1 MNSVASHKF
10 SAQARLAAF
19 LMAGTMLAGPA
30 LAQGVQPPAVPAPTV
45 PAPAPEA
52 VPVATTV
59 RSITVTG
66 NQRLEAQTI
75 LSYLRLRVGQTYNR
89 ATLDQALKDLAATE
103 LFKDFQISDDNGAL
117 TIQVAE
123 NPVINRVI
131 LEGNKRLKEDKIRPE
146 IKLAP
151 RQIFTR
157 SKVRADVAR
166 IIELYKRQGRFAATV
181 EPKMVSLDQNRVDVV
196 FEINEGPKSKVRQI
210 NIIGNDKFS
219 DGDLKDEMATKESGL
234 LTILSSNTSYD
245 PDRLAYDQQKL
256 RLFYLSN
263 GYADFRVISAV
274 AELTSNKQ
282 DFIITYVV
290 EEGERYKFGKV
301 DVESELRDFRPETL
315 KTLLPMKEGDWY
327 DAKAV
332 EDTVESLS
340 ETAGLFGYAFA
351 DINPEFR
358 RDPETRT
365 MDITFNVAE
374 SPRTYVERIDVNGN
388 TLTQDKVVRREF
400 RLNEGDA
407 FNSFGVKRTEN
418 RINSLGY
425 FQENLEIERKEG
437 SAPDRIVLETN
448 VEEKPTGEL
457 SLSAGFS
464 SIENFLL
471 QASIR
476 QRNFRGLGQQLQASV
491 NYSSY
496 SKSIELGF
504 TEPYLFDRNISIG
517 GSIYRRDLNSFGFG
531 INNDRR
537 TTFEQVTTGGQI
549 TVGVPLTEY
558 LSAFGRYSLNYDD
571 VSLSRDPAD
580 GFYFGGQC
588 DILRAGR
595 YLCDAIGKRT
605 TSLLGFTIAYDD
617 RDNRLRPTRGQS
629 LSLSQ
634 DFAGLG
640 GSVKYVRTRV
650 SGSKHFNL
658 GSRFILNFSGEGGY
672 IYPFGGRPT
681 PTSDKVRLTDR
692 FFLGEPQMRGFDIRG
707 IGPRVIRFTD
717 VDLTDPANPILN
729 ADLANRR
736 NLFDDALGGR
746 AYYQGRVELD
756 IPLGTGAKELGL
768 RPSVFLDVGSVFSVK
783 RPTLTTLANFKDP
796 TDGFTKFL
804 CRNATTGVQQFA
816 TRDLN
821 TDGTPNGNSYT
832 TCPTGFS
839 QLAPFEERFYGDSW
853 KPRVAIG
860 AGVNWNSPFGPFRI
874 DFSYALRKEEGDD
887 TKRFSFNVGTQF

>member
-1 MNSVASHKF
+1 MNSVASHNF
-10 SAQARLAAF
+10 SARTQLSAL
-19 LMAGTMLAGPA
+19 LLAGTMLSAPVM
-30 LAQGVQPPAVPAPTV
+30 AQDGAPPVAAPTV

-52 VPVATTV
+52 APAATTIQT
-59 RSITVTG
+59 ITVVG

-75 LSYLRLRVGQTYNR
+75 LSYLRLRVGQRYDR
-89 ATLDQALKDLAATE
+89 AILDQALKDLAATE
-103 LFKDFQISDDNGAL
+103 LFKDFQITDNNGAL
-117 TIQVAE
+117 TIEVTE

-181 EPKMVSLDQNRVDVV
+181 EPKMVALDQNRVDVV

-210 NIIGNDKFS
+210 SIIGNEKFS
-219 DGDLKDEMATKESGL
+219 DGDLKDEMATKESSL

-256 RLFYLSN
+256 RLFYLQN

-290 EEGERYKFGKV
+290 EEGERYKFGEV
-301 DVESELRDFRPETL
+301 DVKSELRDFQPAML
-315 KTLLPMKEGDWY
+315 KTLLPMKKDDWY
-327 DAKAV
+327 DAKLV

-365 MDITFNVAE
+365 MQITFNVAE

-388 TLTQDKVVRREF
+388 TLTHDKVVRREF

-407 FNSFGVKRTEN
+407 FNSFGIKRTEN

-437 SAPDRIVLETN
+437 SAPDRIILETN

-504 TEPYLFDRNISIG
+504 TEPYLFDRNISVG
-517 GSIYRRDLNSFGFG
+517 GSVYRRDLNSFNF
-531 INNDRR
+531 IDNDRR
-537 TTFEQVTTGGQI
+537 TTFEQVTTGFQLNA
-549 TVGVPLTEY
+549 GVPLTEFM
-558 LSAFGRYSLNYDD
+558 SFFGRYSLNYDD
-571 VSLSRDPAD
+571 VTLDR
-580 GFYFGGQC
+580 GIYFFGDQC
-588 DILRAGR
+588 DPLVAGR

-605 TSLLGFTIAYDD
+605 TSLIGYTLAYDD
-617 RDNRLRPTRGQS
+617 RDNRIRPTRGQS

-640 GSVKYVRTRV
+640 GSVKYVRTRANA
-650 SGSKHFNL
+650 SKHFNL
-658 GSRFILNFSGEGGY
+658 GSRFVLNFSAEGGY
-672 IYPFGGRPT
+672 IYPFGSAPT

-707 IGPRVIRFTD
+707 VGPRVVRYAN
-717 VDLTDPANPILN
+717 VDLTNPAAPVLDTSTDGQI
-729 ADLANRR
+729 
-736 NLFDDALGGR
+736 DDALGGR

-768 RPSVFLDVGSVFSVK
+768 RPSIFLDVGSVFSVR
-783 RPTLTTLANFKDP
+783 RPTLTTLADFRDP
-796 TDGFTKFL
+796 ADGLTKFL
-804 CRNATTGVQQFA
+804 CRNSTTGATAFA
-816 TRDLN
+816 TN
-821 TDGTPNGNSYT
+821 TPDASGVPTGQFT
-832 TCPTGFS
+832 TCATGFS
-839 QLAPFEERFYGDSW
+839 PLAPFEERFFGDTW
-853 KPRVAIG
+853 MPRVSIG

-874 DFSYALRKEEGDD
+874 DFAYALRKEEGDD

>member
-10 SAQARLAAF
+10 SAQTRLAAF
-19 LMAGTMLAGPA
+19 LLTGTMLAGPA
-30 LAQGVQPPAVPAPTV
+30 FAQGVQPPAVPAPAV
-45 PAPAPEA
+45 PAPAAEA
-52 VPVATTV
+52 APVATTV
-59 RSITVTG
+59 RSITVAG

-75 LSYLRLRVGQTYNR
+75 LSYLRLRVGQAYDR
-89 ATLDQALKDLAATE
+89 ATLDQALKDLATTE

-117 TIQVAE
+117 TIQVTE

-146 IKLAP
+146 IKLSP

-210 NIIGNDKFS
+210 SIIGNEKFS

-234 LTILSSNTSYD
+234 LTMLSSNTSYD

-256 RLFYLSN
+256 RLFYLQN

-290 EEGERYKFGKV
+290 EEGERYKFGPIE
-301 DVESELRDFRPETL
+301 VESELRDFRPETL
-315 KTLLPMKEGDWY
+315 KALLPMKDGDWY
-327 DAKAV
+327 DAKLV

-358 RDPETRT
+358 RDPENRT
-365 MDITFNVAE
+365 MSITFNVAE

-388 TLTQDKVVRREF
+388 TLTQDKVIRREF

-425 FQENLEIERKEG
+425 FQENLSIERKEG
-437 SAPDRIVLETN
+437 SAPDRIILETN

-496 SKSIELGF
+496 SKSVELGF

-517 GSIYRRDLNSFGFG
+517 GSIYRRDLNSFNF

-558 LSAFGRYSLNYDD
+558 LSAFGRYSLNFDD
-571 VSLSRDPAD
+571 VSLDKSLY
-580 GFYFGGQC
+580 YFGNEC
-588 DILRAGR
+588 DPLIAGR

-617 RDNRLRPTRGQS
+617 RDNRIRPTRGQS

-640 GSVKYVRTRV
+640 GSVKYVRTRAQ
-650 SGSKHFNL
+650 GSKHFRLFSN
-658 GSRFILNFSGEGGY
+658 FILNVSGEGGY
-672 IYPFGGRPT
+672 IYPLGGSPT
-681 PTSDKVRLTDR
+681 PTSDKIRLTDR

-707 IGPRVIRFTD
+707 VGPRVIRYSN
-717 VDLTDPANPILN
+717 VDLTDPANPIL
-729 ADLANRR
+729 DTSLDNRNSR
-736 NLFDDALGGR
+736 IDDALGGR
-746 AYYQGRVELD
+746 AYYQGRLEVD

-768 RPSVFLDVGSVFSVK
+768 RPSVFLDVGSVFGVK

-796 TDGFTKFL
+796 TDNLTKNL
-804 CRNATTGVQQFA
+804 CRNPTTGDVKFA
-816 TRDLN
+816 TLAEGSTTQYTN
-821 TDGTPNGNSYT
+821 CTTAGTGYSSLP
-832 TCPTGFS
+832 
-839 QLAPFEERFYGDSW
+839 PFEERFFGDSW
-853 KPRVAIG
+853 LPRVSIG

-874 DFSYALRKEEGDD
+874 DFAYALRKEEGDD

>member
-1 MNSVASHKF
+1 MISVASHKF
-10 SAQARLAAF
+10 PGRTHLSVL
-19 LMAGTMLAGPA
+19 LLAGTMLAAPA
-30 LAQGVQPPAVPAPTV
+30 IAQVAPPVV
-45 PAPAPEA
+45 PAPAAEA
-52 VPVATTV
+52 RPGAGTV
-59 RSITVTG
+59 QTITVVG

-75 LSYLRLRVGQTYNR
+75 LSYLRLRVGQPYDR
-89 ATLDQALKDLAATE
+89 AVLDQALKDLAATE
-103 LFKDFQISDDNGAL
+103 LFRDYQITDNNGAL
-117 TIQVAE
+117 TIEVTE

-210 NIIGNDKFS
+210 NIIGNEKFS
-219 DGDLKDEMATKESGL
+219 DGDLKSEMATKESKL
-234 LTILSSNTSYD
+234 TTILSSNTSYD

-256 RLFYLSN
+256 RLFYLQN

-290 EEGERYKFGKV
+290 EEGERYKFG
-301 DVESELRDFRPETL
+301 DVEVKSELRDFQPELL
-315 KTLLPMKEGDWY
+315 KTLLPMKAGDWY
-327 DAKAV
+327 DAKLV

-358 RDPETRT
+358 RDAEART
-365 MDITFNVAE
+365 MQITFNVAE

-388 TLTQDKVVRREF
+388 TLTHDKVVRREF

-418 RINSLGY
+418 RINSLGF
-425 FQENLEIERKEG
+425 FQENLQIERKEG
-437 SAPDRIVLETN
+437 SAPDRIILETN
-448 VEEKPTGEL
+448 VQEKPTGEL

-496 SKSIELGF
+496 SKSVELGF
-504 TEPYLFDRNISIG
+504 TEPYLFDRNISVG
-517 GSIYRRDLNSFGFG
+517 GSVYRRDLNSFNF
-531 INNDRR
+531 INNSRQ
-537 TTFEQVTTGGQI
+537 TTFQQVTTGFQLNA
-549 TVGVPLTEY
+549 GVPLTEFM
-558 LSAFGRYSLNYDD
+558 SFFGRYSLNFDD
-571 VSLSRDPAD
+571 VTLDRNI
-580 GFYFGGQC
+580 YFFGDQC
-588 DILRAGR
+588 DPLVAGR
-595 YLCDAIGKRT
+595 YLCDALGKRT
-605 TSLLGFTIAYDD
+605 TSLVGYTLAYDD

-629 LSLSQ
+629 AALSQ

-640 GSVKYVRTRV
+640 GSVKYVRTRANA
-650 SGSKHFNL
+650 SKHFNL
-658 GSRFILNFSGEGGY
+658 GSRFILNISAEGGY
-672 IYPFGGRPT
+672 IHPLGNAPT

-707 IGPRVIRFTD
+707 VGPRVIRYS
-717 VDLTDPANPILN
+717 VDSSDPANPVVITET
-729 ADLANRR
+729 DGNRGQI
-736 NLFDDALGGR
+736 DDALGGR
-746 AYYQGRVELD
+746 AYYQGRLEVD

-768 RPSVFLDVGSVFSVK
+768 RPSVFLDVGSVFRVK
-783 RPTLTTLANFKDP
+783 RPALTTLADFRDP
-796 TDGFTKFL
+796 SDGLTKFL
-804 CRNATTGVQQFA
+804 CRNSATGSTQFA
-816 TRDLN
+816 TN
-821 TDGTPNGNSYT
+821 TPDASGAPTGQFT
-832 TCPTGFS
+832 TCPENFS
-839 QLAPFEERFYGDSW
+839 ALAPFEERFFGDTW
-853 KPRVAIG
+853 KPRVSIG

-874 DFSYALRKEEGDD
+874 DFAYALRKEEGDD

>member
-10 SAQARLAAF
+10 SARTQLSVI
-19 LMAGTMLAGPA
+19 LLAGTMLATPVA
-30 LAQGVQPPAVPAPTV
+30 AQQVAPPTV

-52 VPVATTV
+52 APAATTV
-59 RSITVTG
+59 QSITVVG

-75 LSYLRLRVGQTYNR
+75 MSYLRLRVGQQYDR
-89 ATLDQALKDLAATE
+89 SVLDQALKDLAATE
-103 LFKDFQISDDNGAL
+103 LFKDFQITDNAGAL
-117 TIQVAE
+117 TIQVTE

-210 NIIGNDKFS
+210 NIIGNEKFS
-219 DGDLKDEMATKESGL
+219 DGDLKDEMATKQSSL
-234 LTILSSNTSYD
+234 MTILSSNTSYD

-256 RLFYLSN
+256 RLFYLTN

-290 EEGERYKFGKV
+290 EEGERYKFGDV
-301 DVESELRDFRPETL
+301 DVKSEIRDFQPEML
-315 KTLLPMKEGDWY
+315 KKLLPMKTGDWY
-327 DAKAV
+327 DAKQV

-365 MDITFNVAE
+365 MAITFNVAE

-388 TLTQDKVVRREF
+388 TLTHDKVVRREF

-437 SAPDRIVLETN
+437 SAPDRIILETN

-517 GSIYRRDLNSFGFG
+517 GSVYRRDLNSFNF

-537 TTFEQVTTGGQI
+537 TTFQQVTTGAQI
-549 TVGVPLTEY
+549 NAGVPLTEFM
-558 LSAFGRYSLNYDD
+558 SFFARYSINFDD
-571 VSLSRDPAD
+571 VTLDKD
-580 GFYFGGQC
+580 IYYFGDEC
-588 DILRAGR
+588 DPLVAGR
-595 YLCDAIGKRT
+595 YLCDALGNRT
-605 TSLLGFTIAYDD
+605 TSLLGYTLAYDD

-640 GSVKYVRTRV
+640 GSVKYVRTRL

-658 GSRFILNFSGEGGY
+658 GSRFILNLSAEGGY

-707 IGPRVIRFTD
+707 VGPRVIRYG
-717 VDLTDPANPILN
+717 VDNSDPANPIVVTDGN
-729 ADLANRR
+729 SDRGQI
-736 NLFDDALGGR
+736 DDALGGR
-746 AYYQGRVELD
+746 AYYQGRLELD
-756 IPLGTGAKELGL
+756 IPLGTGAKEMGL
-768 RPSVFLDVGSVFSVK
+768 RPSIFVDVGSVFSVR
-783 RPTLTTLANFKDP
+783 RPQLTTLANFRETDP
-796 TDGFTKFL
+796 NAPGFGLTKSL
-804 CRNATTGVQQFA
+804 CRNATTGVTQFA
-816 TRDLN
+816 TE
-821 TDGTPNGNSYT
+821 TFTTPTGGVPTGTGQYT
-832 TCPTGFS
+832 TCPTDFS
-839 QLAPFEERFYGDSW
+839 RLDPFEERFFGDTW
-853 KPRVAIG
+853 MPRVSIG

-874 DFSYALRKEEGDD
+874 DFAYALRKEEGDD

>member
-10 SAQARLAAF
+10 SARTRLAA
-19 LMAGTMLAGPA
+19 LLLTGTMLAGPA
-30 LAQGVQPPAVPAPTV
+30 LAQGVPPPAVPAPAV
-45 PAPAPEA
+45 PAPAAEA
-52 VPVATTV
+52 APVAATV

-75 LSYLRLRVGQTYNR
+75 LSYLRLRVGQPYDR

-117 TIQVAE
+117 TIQVTE

-146 IKLAP
+146 IKLSP

-210 NIIGNDKFS
+210 SIIGNEKFS

-256 RLFYLSN
+256 RLFYLQN

-290 EEGERYKFGKV
+290 EEGERYKFGPIE
-301 DVESELRDFRPETL
+301 VESELRDFRPETL
-315 KTLLPMKEGDWY
+315 KTLLPMKDGDWY
-327 DAKAV
+327 DAKLV

-358 RDPETRT
+358 RDPENRT
-365 MDITFNVAE
+365 MSITFNVAE

-425 FQENLEIERKEG
+425 FQENLTIDRKEG
-437 SAPDRIVLETN
+437 SAPDRIILETN

-471 QASIR
+471 QASVR

-496 SKSIELGF
+496 SKSVELGF
-504 TEPYLFDRNISIG
+504 TEPYLFDKNVSIG
-517 GSIYRRDLNSFGFG
+517 GSIYRRDLNSFNF

-558 LSAFGRYSLNYDD
+558 LSAFGRYSLNFDD
-571 VSLSRDPAD
+571 VSLDKSLY
-580 GFYFGGQC
+580 YFGGEC
-588 DILRAGR
+588 DPLIAGR

-617 RDNRLRPTRGQS
+617 RDNRIRPTRGQS

-640 GSVKYVRTRV
+640 GSVKYVRTRA
-650 SGSKHFNL
+650 SASKHFNL
-658 GSRFILNFSGEGGY
+658 GSRFILNVSAEGGY

-681 PTSDKVRLTDR
+681 PTSDKIRLTDR

-707 IGPRVIRFTD
+707 VGPRVIRYGK
-717 VDLTDPANPILN
+717 VDLTDPANPILDTSLDKNN
-729 ADLANRR
+729 ARI
-736 NLFDDALGGR
+736 DDALGGR
-746 AYYQGRVELD
+746 AYYQGRLEVD

-768 RPSVFLDVGSVFSVK
+768 RPSVFLDVGSVFGVK

-796 TDGFTKFL
+796 TDNLTKNL
-804 CRNATTGVQQFA
+804 CRNPTTGDVKFA
-816 TRDLN
+816 TLAEGSTTQYTN
-821 TDGTPNGNSYT
+821 CTTAGTGYS
-832 TCPTGFS
+832 S
-839 QLAPFEERFYGDSW
+839 LSPFEERFFGDTW
-853 KPRVAIG
+853 LPRVSIG

-874 DFSYALRKEEGDD
+874 DFAYALRKEEGDD